1 MNALKIIPFVP
12 NDPLDTPRFR
22 KCWEEWK
29 EERMGYRK
37 PKVGW
42 DRFFKRQYD
51 WLAEYGEEAAYQAV
65 QFSLNNGYQGLFPE
79 RFTGQA
85 TSRVVT
91 TSAYHQLV
99 NTEKLLEA
107 KLKMNPG
114 LPTKCLVSQAE
125 WDSAMELQDKWKAE
139 VKELRESIYALRER
153 MRETL

>member
-1 MNALKIIPFVP
+1 MNAALKIIPMPSSFIPPSLQEVEEYFVSIE
-12 NDPLDTPRFR
+12 LPRELAKDFI
-22 KCWEEWK
+22 EYYE
-29 EERMGYRK
+29 
-37 PKVGW
+37 VG
-42 DRFFKRQYD
+42 D
-51 WLAEYGEEAAYQAV
+51 WLDGKEQPVKNWRLKAV
-65 QFSLNNGYQGLFPE
+65 RVWKKNYKARQIGLAPN
-79 RFTGQA
+79 RQ
-85 TSRVVT
+85 RVVT